1 VGDVGDQLPARGV
14 GAAHLTE
21 LVHDP
26 PGHLL
31 DGEAQLID
39 LVAAPAAPG
48 RQAHGPLEVA
58 LLVGL
63 DRRGQPAQ
71 AAGQPV
77 EREQPG
83 HQGQQQADRRGAG
96 RQAQDVAGL
105 DHLGHGVVQLAPQ
118 HRVDVALEPAPA
130 HDRRGAED
138 LAPAL
143 VPGIVAQDRQGRPA
157 VQERGDR
164 RQGDPLALD
173 LAGRRRIGHQ
183 AALRVD
189 QIDLDPRVDHHQHV
203 EHFLQGR
210 LVHLAVLDQR
220 LGLDDVVG
228 QGPVEALV
236 DLLDVEPGHHQG
248 EAQVDQAEQTDQR
261 QKGGHQLAVEG
272 SEHEPYPARRSL
284 NL

>member
-1 VGDVGDQLPARGV
+1 MT
-14 GAAHLTE
+14 GAALKI
-21 LVHDP
+21 L
-26 PGHLL
+26 
-31 DGEAQLID
+31 
-39 LVAAPAAPG
+39 
-48 RQAHGPLEVA
+48 
-58 LLVGL
+58 
-63 DRRGQPAQ
+63 RRLWC
-71 AAGQPV
+71 
-77 EREQPG
+77 
-83 HQGQQQADRRGAG
+83 RGSS
-96 RQAQDVAGL
+96 
-105 DHLGHGVVQLAPQ
+105 P
-118 HRVDVALEPAPA
+118 
-130 HDRRGAED
+130 
-138 LAPAL
+138 
-143 VPGIVAQDRQGRPA
+143 
-157 VQERGDR
+157 
-164 RQGDPLALD
+164 
-173 LAGRRRIGHQ
+173 RIGRAARPSRNEAIGARE